1 MGRDKGFT
9 LVEILAVLLLM
20 GVVSAVLLSGG
31 LGSNADE
38 SSAADVLKSHL
49 RYAQSRS
56 MNGDVSWGI
65 QFNGG
70 SYQLIKDVTGTPQTI
85 TLPGEGRQ
93 SVSLPASVTGS
104 VAFDSWGRPSGLASI
119 SLGGRTITI
128 TPDTGFI
135 P

>member
-9 LVEILAVLLLM
+9 LIEIIAVLLLI

-31 LGSNADE
+31 LGSDANE
-38 SSAADVLKSHL
+38 NTAADVLKSHL

-56 MNGDVSWGI
+56 MNGDMSWGI

-70 SYQLIKDVTGTPQTI
+70 SYSLIRDVTGLPVTVTLPGESQTTI
-85 TLPGEGRQ
+85 TLPSTATGT
-93 SVSLPASVTGS
+93 VS
-104 VAFDSWGRPSGLASI
+104 FDSWGKPSGPASI
-119 SLGGRTITI
+119 TLVSRTITI